1 MLEDRPVQFPPRFP
15 VANILISGATYEN
28 ATASIISAAQA
39 RQLALVGATS
49 VHGLTLGATD
59 PEFGRQLNAFDLLPP
74 DGQPVRWALNLL
86 HDVGLAQRVY
96 GPTLMLRVCEAAA
109 AARLS
114 IYLYGSRPEVLRQLV
129 ARLPQAVPGLRIA
142 GYRSPP
148 FRALTD
154 EEDVQDVQDI
164 LNSGA
169 SIVFVGLGCPRQ
181 ERWAH
186 AHREQLLL
194 PIVCVGAAFDFHA
207 GTLRQAPTW
216 MQDRG
221 LEWLFRLI
229 MEPRRLWRRYA
240 KHIPIFIALLA
251 REYAVRRLLR
261 RAAPQRAE
269 LSA

>member
-1 MLEDRPVQFPPRFP
+1 
-15 VANILISGATYEN
+15 
-28 ATASIISAAQA
+28 
-39 RQLALVGATS
+39 
-49 VHGLTLGATD
+49 
-59 PEFGRQLNAFDLLPP
+59 
-74 DGQPVRWALNLL
+74 
-86 HDVGLAQRVY
+86 
-96 GPTLMLRVCEAAA
+96 
-109 AARLS
+109 
-114 IYLYGSRPEVLRQLV
+114 VLRQLV

-251 REYAVRRLLR
+251 REYTVRRLLR